1 MGLVPK
7 RPKFVERLAESAVAK
22 RRATSPANSQ
32 APDRT
37 GLATTLH
44 ANEITVRFGGL
55 IAVDNVSVM
64 ARTGRVTGVIGPNG
78 AGKTTLFNA
87 CSGLNTPSSGTIV
100 LGDGDVSKSRPS
112 VRARLGL
119 GRTFQQ
125 VQLCDSLSVEE
136 NVRIGAEGGFVGASA
151 FRHLVRGRTQAALVA
166 QRSNEALA
174 LTGIE
179 DLAHRT
185 VSTLPTGQ
193 RRLVE
198 LARCLAGRFTILLL
212 DEPSSGLDAQ
222 ETSEFGALLRRVVA
236 ERDIGILLIEHDLSL
251 TMDVCD
257 ELYVLEFGSLIYQ
270 GTPEDARHSTVVQA
284 AYLGDAVLQP

>member
-1 MGLVPK
+1 
-7 RPKFVERLAESAVAK
+7 
-22 RRATSPANSQ
+22 
-32 APDRT
+32 
-37 GLATTLH
+37 
-44 ANEITVRFGGL
+44 
-55 IAVDNVSVM
+55 
-64 ARTGRVTGVIGPNG
+64 
-78 AGKTTLFNA
+78 
-87 CSGLNTPSSGTIV
+87 
-100 LGDGDVSKSRPS
+100 
-112 VRARLGL
+112 
-119 GRTFQQ
+119 
-125 VQLCDSLSVEE
+125 LSVEE

-151 FRHLVRGRTQAALVA
+151 FRHLFRGRTQSAIVA

-222 ETSEFGALLRRVVA
+222 ETEAFGALLRRVVD

-251 TMDVCD
+251 TMNVCD

-270 GTPEDARHSTVVQA
+270 GTPEDARTSPSVQA
-284 AYLGDAVLQP
+284 AYLGDAVMQS

>member
-1 MGLVPK
+1 
-7 RPKFVERLAESAVAK
+7 VERLAEAATV
-22 RRATSPANSQ
+22 RARKKTSFSQ
-32 APDRT
+32 PTSDDRT
-37 GLATTLH
+37 GLATTLD
-44 ANEITVRFGGL
+44 ASEVTVRFGGL
-55 IAVDNVSVM
+55 VAVDNVSVK
-64 ARTGRVTGVIGPNG
+64 ARAGLVTGVIGPNG

-87 CSGLNTPSSGTIV
+87 CSGLNAPSSGVIM
-100 LGDGDVSKSRPS
+100 LGQSNVSGRRPS

-136 NVRIGAEGGFVGASA
+136 NVRIGAEGGLVGASA
-151 FRHLVRGRTQAALVA
+151 YRHIFRGRTQSTAIAG
-166 QRSNEALA
+166 RCNEALS
-174 LTGIE
+174 LVGIE
-179 DLAHRT
+179 DLAHRA

-222 ETSEFGALLRRVVA
+222 ETSDFGALLRRVVA

-251 TMDVCD
+251 TMNVCD
-257 ELYVLEFGSLIYQ
+257 ELYVLDFGSLIFQ
-270 GTPEDARHSTVVQA
+270 GTPEEARTSPSVQA